1 MTAPLPDTYAFEATL
16 HARPAMAEPIA
27 AGPPLQDQWGT
38 WPTLALRPDQFAE
51 PLPILSDEA
60 LSRLASLPR
69 LYAEPDGAFVWT
81 SPREGL
87 RWQVDGTLFERDDR
101 VLLVDLKG
109 SCPPAEFDQLLAC
122 FGAPPAAVV
131 FQLVRSAVTVDE
143 ATLRNHALA
152 RGRAGDG
159 ETLRPPDSCGW

>member
-1 MTAPLPDTYAFEATL
+1 MTTPLSNTYAFEATL
-16 HARPAMAEPIA
+16 HAQPIMAEPIA

-51 PLPILSDEA
+51 PLPILCDEA
-60 LSRLASLPR
+60 LLQLSRLPR
-69 LYAEPDGAFVWT
+69 LYAEPDGSFVWT
-81 SPREGL
+81 SSHEGL
-87 RWQVDGTLFERDDR
+87 RWQVNGTLLERDQR

-109 SCPPAEFDQLLAC
+109 SCPPTEFDQLITC
-122 FGAPPAAVV
+122 FGAPPAAIV
-131 FQLVRSAVTVDE
+131 FQLVRSAVTIDE

-159 ETLRPPDSCGW
+159 DVLRPPDSCGW

>member
-1 MTAPLPDTYAFEATL
+1 MTRLPDSFAFEVSL
-16 HARPAMAEPIA
+16 HAMPVTDGPVP

-38 WPTLALRPDQFAE
+38 WPTLALRPEQFSE
-51 PLPILSDEA
+51 PLPVNFDEA
-60 LSRLASLPR
+60 LERLGQLPR
-69 LYAEPDGAFVWT
+69 CYAEPDGSFVWT

-87 RWQVDGTLFERDDR
+87 RWQVDGNLYERDER

-122 FGAPPAAVV
+122 FGVPPAAVV
-131 FQLVRSAVTVDE
+131 AQLVRSAVSIDE
-143 ATLRNHALA
+143 ATLRQHALA

-159 ETLRPPDSCGW
+159 DSLRPPDTCGW